1 MKETDKIGDVQENQ
15 AEMHEE
21 ITTMKG
27 RQTNSQPDIYRPG
40 GREADLKGQTIKG
53 SCGTDRPIE
62 NERWY
67 I

>member
-40 GREADLKGQTIKG
+40 GRQT
-53 SCGTDRPIE
+53 
-62 NERWY
+62 
-67 I
+67 